1 MKVLITIGEYTYP
14 NPFVRT
20 LASGLRELGVDVVC
34 SDTDFWNNW
43 DIYDII
49 HIQWP
54 QILVRKD
61 MKSTDSLR
69 NHFNLLKRSGKKI
82 VVTCHNL
89 LPHYSKHSIMFVTH
103 YPIHYNLKSIHIQ

>member
-34 SDTDFWNNW
+34 SDTDFWNDW

-49 HIQWP
+49 H
-54 QILVRKD
+54 
-61 MKSTDSLR
+61 S
-69 NHFNLLKRSGKKI
+69 
-82 VVTCHNL
+82 
-89 LPHYSKHSIMFVTH
+89 
-103 YPIHYNLKSIHIQ
+103 